1 MFQICGPKHLKLLL
15 PKVTVFRVWI
25 IRSFFLLITLF
36 LLLNNYLMNE
46 GLRSL
51 RLLKI
56 SIAIV
61 LSLLLPLNIY
71 LISLAKY
78 YNRNPIHY
86 GETVALC
93 TGENVTLGDNNFS
106 YNK

>member
-1 MFQICGPKHLKLLL
+1 
-15 PKVTVFRVWI
+15 
-25 IRSFFLLITLF
+25 
-36 LLLNNYLMNE
+36 MNE

-71 LISLAKY
+71 LISLAQY

>member
-15 PKVTVFRVWI
+15 PNVTVFSCMDNKI
-25 IRSFFLLITLF
+25 FLLITLF